1 MKVKLAEKQ
10 EEKEKDQ
17 ENLGLSKESADKENI
32 YAIEL
37 PISIC
42 EPFNADFDGDAMAV
56 HLVPDDPDIQEE
68 TYARMSPRYVN
79 IYKKNKE
86 GIFHPNHETLD
97 FWGYIKSQIA
107 GNSSNE

>member
-37 PISIC
+37 PIAIC
-42 EPFNADFDGDAMAV
+42 SPFNADFDG
-56 HLVPDDPDIQEE
+56 
-68 TYARMSPRYVN
+68 
-79 IYKKNKE
+79 K
-86 GIFHPNHETLD
+86 
-97 FWGYIKSQIA
+97 
-107 GNSSNE
+107 

>member
-37 PISIC
+37 PII
-42 EPFNADFDGDAMAV
+42 
-56 HLVPDDPDIQEE
+56 
-68 TYARMSPRYVN
+68 
-79 IYKKNKE
+79 
-86 GIFHPNHETLD
+86 
-97 FWGYIKSQIA
+97 
-107 GNSSNE
+107 